1 MTNVHEEASEEDLQD
16 LFGEY
21 GEIKNLH
28 MNLDRRTGYVKG
40 YALVEFPTQKE
51 ARAAIEGAGGTKLL
65 DQTIGV
71 DWAFV
76 RPPPKEGGKGG
87 GKKRGGRGSRSRSPE
102 GGRGE

>member
-1 MTNVHEEASEEDLQD
+1 M
-16 LFGEY
+16 
-21 GEIKNLH
+21 
-28 MNLDRRTGYVKG
+28 KG

-51 ARAAIEGAGGTKLL
+51 ARAAIEGAGGVKLL

-87 GKKRGGRGSRSRSPE
+87 KKGRRGGSRSRSPE
-102 GGRGE
+102 GGRGD